1 MQIQIIFIRIDI
13 GLKCLS
19 CDRIK
24 NVLKILSMNYG
35 DENGKNKVCML
46 LSFKKGTKIDF
57 DLYLKTLISLVIGG
71 HEKMISCTTV

>member
-1 MQIQIIFIRIDI
+1 MQIQIIFIRIDL
-13 GLKCLS
+13 GLKCLF

-24 NVLKILSMNYG
+24 KCFKILSMNMVTKT
-35 DENGKNKVCML
+35 EKNKVCRL

-71 HEKMISCTTV
+71 HEKIISCT